1 MLNAS
6 INKKRI
12 IRVFRSSVR
21 DQGFKGRRHMIYKG
35 DHCSNELRRHHHT
48 HTHIERE
55 REREQRSLRREPTI
69 EKSGHILSYIEWY
82 HIIGMGDHGSNELR
96 RHHHHEREGGR
107 GIIGI
112 GTIAQI
118 IGIKRISNSSGHRH
132 ITDHKQYDMNNR
144 S

>member
-12 IRVFRSSVR
+12 IRVFRSSAR

-55 REREQRSLRREPTI
+55 RERATVLKEGANNR
-69 EKSGHILSYIEWY
+69 GVDHILSYIEWY

-96 RHHHHEREGGR
+96 RHHHHEREGER